1 MSFRLMKNATENYD
15 KICEICAKSKFNE
28 FIPETLPNLPY
39 QKREHMHERFVSL
52 TVDRH
57 SIRLDYLQ
65 EIVAKVKLNRDITV
79 RGSYYHEYYMKSI
92 SINEKKLIR
101 LN

>member
-15 KICEICAKSKFNE
+15 KICGICAKSKFYE
-28 FIPETLPNLPY
+28 FIPETLPNSPY

-65 EIVAKVKLNRDITV
+65 EIVAKAEENRDITV
-79 RGSYYHEYYMKSI
+79 RGSYFYEYYAKSI
-92 SINEKKLIR
+92 SMKEK
-101 LN
+101 